1 MKDFVF
7 HASYLEAI
15 NELSAKDRLKAY
27 EAICNFGVKGQE
39 IEGLKGAAKIIL
51 NMAKPIIISEQN
63 RRETLIRNGSKGGRP
78 KKPKQNQMENQN
90 KTNWFLNEKPK
101 QNLNKDK
108 DKDMDIDK
116 DIDKDKDIIIET
128 SNDVSSSELKKAPS
142 RSKHS
147 KEDIFIELPL
157 NDGSMYQVTVENVN
171 EWKNLYGNVDI
182 EQQLKNMKGWL
193 LSNPSR
199 RKTSKGIMRFI
210 NSWLTSEQDKG
221 SKAAKPGYSANSS
234 TRGVYGMPRDQASA
248 DAAANAIWQNC
259 EEILN
264 DGKR

>member
-1 MKDFVF
+1 MRDSFIFYKSFYDAIKKRKKSLQTSVYNAIFSYVF
-7 HASYLEAI
+7 EGEEIPLTPEAESI
-15 NELSAKDRLKAY
+15 FILIKPQIDANTARYKNGKLGAE
-27 EAICNFGVKGQE
+27 FGK
-39 IEGLKGAAKIIL
+39 L
-51 NMAKPIIISEQN
+51 
-63 RRETLIRNGSKGGRP
+63 GGRP
-78 KKPKQNQMENQN
+78 KKEKSNPIGV
-90 KTNWFLNEKPK
+90 NEKNPIGVINGK
-101 QNLNKDK
+101 PQKTPNVNVNENDNVNVNVNY
-108 DKDMDIDK
+108 
-116 DIDKDKDIIIET
+116 IET
-128 SNDVSSSELKKAPS
+128 SNDVSCSELKKAPS
-142 RSKHS
+142 RKTSKG
-147 KEDIFIELPL
+147 DIFIELPL
-157 NDGSMYQVTVENVN
+157 NDGSVYQVTVENVN

-182 EQQLKNMKGWL
+182 EQQLKNIKGWL

-234 TRGVYGMPRDQASA
+234 TRGVYGIPRDQASA